1 MIFWVFKVVLFILE
15 EEKIDLKYLEMK
27 LSQIILTIVPFQIVR
42 PLLDGVTA
50 KILFQ
55 AIF

>member
-1 MIFWVFKVVLFILE
+1 MIFWVFEVVLFILE

-50 KILFQ
+50 KILLQ

>member
-1 MIFWVFKVVLFILE
+1 MIFWVFKVVLFIL

>member
-1 MIFWVFKVVLFILE
+1 MIFWVFEVVLFISE

-50 KILFQ
+50 KILLQ